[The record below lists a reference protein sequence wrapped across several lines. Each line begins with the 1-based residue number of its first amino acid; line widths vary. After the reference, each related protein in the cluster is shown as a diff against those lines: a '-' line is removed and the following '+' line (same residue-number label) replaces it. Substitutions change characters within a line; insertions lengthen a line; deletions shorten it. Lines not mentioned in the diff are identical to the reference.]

1 MPLAGRARRRRGP
14 RHDRSVSRSYYGS
27 PGLFEFS
34 VLTDVSSVL
43 QSARQH
49 RVGPAAVCS
58 RNDTSRFGN
67 AVTGVITPPAPDS
80 RLGRRP
86 KVAHV
91 VNPVTVGPES
101 DLFVAQPVTFRSMV
115 EARERAKTDLAV
127 ELYTVSFP
135 EDNIPSPPAFSTLP
149 PLKRSVLDV
158 GRFERERKLPL
169 IRDVLDAVIHATD
182 ADNIIYS
189 NVDISLM
196 PGFYR
201 YVSAKLSDYDALVI
215 NRRTIEKAETADF
228 QLEHFYAQPGSLH
241 PGFDC
246 FAFKR
251 ALYSRFSLG
260 QACIGANWIG
270 RIVLVNM
277 MAYAANIWVEKE
289 DHLTFHLGDDRSWK
303 ITANIDFD
311 EHNASVLG
319 RTMAK
324 IANDGLLSKHSLLKR
339 TYEEFTL
346 KMRDPDPGRPKRE
359 EALQPPDSAGWCAGS
374 TAACSRRVDATRSP
388 AQKGRARRSS

>member
-1 MPLAGRARRRRGP
+1 M
-14 RHDRSVSRSYYGS
+14 
-27 PGLFEFS
+27 
-34 VLTDVSSVL
+34 
-43 QSARQH
+43 
-49 RVGPAAVCS
+49 
-58 RNDTSRFGN
+58 
-67 AVTGVITPPAPDS
+67 
-80 RLGRRP
+80 
-86 KVAHV
+86 AHV

-228 QLEHFYAQPGSLH
+228 PLEHFYAQPGSLH

-346 KMRDPDPGRPKRE
+346 KMRDPDPGRPKRGVYPGFPTPFRGFAWVIRWE
-359 EALQPPDSAGWCAGS
+359 SPCGS
-374 TAACSRRVDATRSP
+374 SWKTRSVFQGAVGAFGASTVP
-388 AQKGRARRSS
+388 CVPGMLDSSEVQVLCPSLVETKG